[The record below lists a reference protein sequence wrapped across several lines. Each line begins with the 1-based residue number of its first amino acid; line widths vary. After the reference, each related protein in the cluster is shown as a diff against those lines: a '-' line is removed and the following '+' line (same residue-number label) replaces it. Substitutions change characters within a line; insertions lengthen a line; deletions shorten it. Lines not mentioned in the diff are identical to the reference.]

1 MEKFFTESEKDNIEQ
16 IYGER
21 SNFEEG
27 VIFLE
32 RSIAKG
38 FKKATPF
45 LCIHL
50 LKKRFG
56 EDKTPAELYS
66 ESEKLKE
73 SSSLDDR
80 VYFGVCLFVG
90 VGISINK
97 PIGQFLIDLASANYS
112 EVGKYYQRVLFT
124 PTSPNYYSILN
135 LSIL

>member
-1 MEKFFTESEKDNIEQ
+1 MKKENASSLQSRYDICLERTDSNHEKILYRIGKGHIEQ

-27 VIFLE
+27 AIFLE

-56 EDKTPAELYS
+56 EDKTPTELYS
-66 ESEKLKE
+66 ESERLKDRP
-73 SSSLDDR
+73 SLDDR

-90 VGISINK
+90 IGVLSNK
-97 PIGQFLIDLASANYS
+97 AIG
-112 EVGKYYQRVLFT
+112 
-124 PTSPNYYSILN
+124 
-135 LSIL
+135 